1 MVKGDFLKNFNLQ
14 HFAEGAEGAEG
25 AGDGAEGAKGT
36 EGAAEGEN
44 KGAEQKQTETAE
56 ERIAKLV
63 QSQVDRAM
71 ADERK
76 KNAALQKKLD
86 RITNEKM
93 TDEQLKQAEMDD
105 KVKELADKE
114 KELADREN
122 RLFAIKA
129 IQEAGLNDGSDNSL
143 ELVDFVLCDNEDDI
157 KNRVSTFKTLLDK
170 MVAAQVDKTFKAN
183 GRTPNGAG
191 SANEG
196 KKDNSIAE
204 KLGKVRAEQEE
215 KSNKVLE
222 YYLGGNK

>member
-1 MVKGDFLKNFNLQ
+1 MADEMTTT
-14 HFAEGAEGAEG
+14 ATTTT
-25 AGDGAEGAKGT
+25 GT
-36 EGAAEGEN
+36 EGAAGTESTAAATEN
-44 KGAEQKQTETAE
+44 TEQKQTEQNTD

-71 ADERK
+71 AEERK

-93 TDEQLKQAEMDD
+93 TDEQLKNAEMED

-129 IQEAGLNDGSDNSL
+129 IKDAGLDDGSNDVL
-143 ELVDFVLCDNEDDI
+143 DLVDFVMCDNEDDT
-157 KNRVSTFKTLLDK
+157 KSRVSAFKTMIDK

-191 SANEG
+191 NAAEE

-204 KLGKVRAEQEE
+204 RLGKVRAEQAK
-215 KSNKVLE
+215 KSNDVLK
-222 YYLGGNK
+222 YYMGGQK